1 MRAAA
6 VHSCG
11 RGVRLGQ
18 NLMTEYRVGDGLS
31 GSEPEMNAASSL
43 QENFI
48 RLQQAEQL
56 RQRARFDE
64 AQSICESLL
73 QRHPDYAGAL
83 HTLGLIAGDREDHQ
97 QALNYLVRAA
107 MLNPHNWMTLTALS
121 GVYLRLGAVDMAK
134 QTIGQARLIE
144 PKQAGVLL
152 LQGDIFREDR
162 EYETAR
168 DTYRQALAIDPSLVT
183 AAIGLGW
190 CLADLGEYRQAAEI
204 FESLIERG
212 IHLVEP
218 LRALAS
224 FPAAAVRI
232 DLLPQLG
239 RVHRQ
244 QDESTA
250 QFERAIAFIRATGFD
265 RAGRHAQAWE
275 QAVQAN
281 RSVFVS
287 MQAALD
293 RLDERR
299 RASLAAL
306 QQYRRGSDFSRG
318 DDGGPPVSLFII
330 GPSRSG
336 KTTMEQLVGRLPG
349 VKRGYE
355 NPIVENAVRRTFQV
369 SALPPDTAVG
379 SLLAPAYPLFRTLYR
394 EELAHRLA
402 GEKVFTNT
410 NSGCVFEA
418 VRIASVFENVQF
430 IFMKRNIEDNLFQ
443 IFMREYQGGNPYG
456 YDLKAAREH
465 ILWHHQM
472 ADLMAEKFPNI
483 VRVIHYE
490 DMIADPMTC
499 LRMAAE
505 LCGLSIP
512 NGLLPAVAGDPD
524 CSAPY
529 RHLMMMELER

>member
-1 MRAAA
+1 
-6 VHSCG
+6 
-11 RGVRLGQ
+11 
-18 NLMTEYRVGDGLS
+18 MTEYQVGGSAS
-31 GSEPEMNAASSL
+31 GSERVMNSANSL
-43 QENFI
+43 QGSFV

-107 MLNPHNWMTLTALS
+107 MLNPRNWMTLTALS
-121 GVYLRLGAVDMAK
+121 GVYLRLGAVEMAK

-144 PKQAGVLL
+144 PKQGSVLL

-162 EYETAR
+162 EYEFAR
-168 DTYRQALAIDPSLVT
+168 DAYRQALAIDPSLVA
-183 AAIGLGW
+183 AAIGQGW
-190 CLADLGEYRQAAEI
+190 CLADLGEYRQAAEV
-204 FESLIERG
+204 FEAIIQRG
-212 IHLVEP
+212 IPLVEP

-224 FPAAAVRI
+224 FPAGAVRI
-232 DLLPQLG
+232 DLLRQLDK
-239 RVHRQ
+239 VHRQ

-250 QFERAIAFIRATGFD
+250 QFERAIAFIRATGLD
-265 RAGRHAQAWE
+265 RAGHHALAWE

-287 MQAALD
+287 MQADLEWLA
-293 RLDERR
+293 ERR
-299 RASLAAL
+299 RASLATL
-306 QQYRRGSDFSRG
+306 HQHRRRSEFSGSG
-318 DDGGPPVSLFII
+318 DGGQPISLFIL
-330 GPSRSG
+330 GPSRAG
-336 KTTMEQLVGRLPG
+336 KTTMEKLVSKLPG
-349 VKRGYE
+349 VKCGYE

-369 SALPPDTAVG
+369 SALPPDTVL
-379 SLLAPAYPLFRTLYR
+379 SLLPAPAYSLCRTLYR
-394 EELAHRLA
+394 EELARRLA
-402 GEKVFTNT
+402 GEIVFTNT
-410 NSGCVFEA
+410 NSGCLFEA
-418 VRIASVFENVQF
+418 VHIASVFENVRF
-430 IFMKRNIEDNLFQ
+430 IFMKRNIQDTLFQ

-465 ILWHHQM
+465 ILWHHQII
-472 ADLMAEKFPNI
+472 DLMAEKFPDI

-490 DMIADPMTC
+490 DMIADPTAC
-499 LRMAAE
+499 LRTAAE

-524 CSAPY
+524 CSALY
-529 RHLMMMELER
+529 RQLMMMELEG

>member
-1 MRAAA
+1 
-6 VHSCG
+6 
-11 RGVRLGQ
+11 
-18 NLMTEYRVGDGLS
+18 MTGYRVSNDLS
-31 GSEPEMNAASSL
+31 GSERVMDAASFL

-56 RQRARFDE
+56 RQRGRFDD
-64 AQSICESLL
+64 AQSICEALL
-73 QRHPDYAGAL
+73 QNHPDYAGAL

-121 GVYLRLGAVDMAK
+121 GVYLRLGAVEMAK
-134 QTIGQARLIE
+134 QTIARAMLIE

-152 LQGDIFREDR
+152 LQGDVLREDR
-162 EYETAR
+162 EYELAR
-168 DTYRQALAIDPSLVT
+168 EAYRQALAVDPSLVA

-204 FESLIERG
+204 FESLIQRDMP
-212 IHLVEP
+212 LVEP

-232 DLLPQLG
+232 DLLRQLDK
-239 RVHRQ
+239 VHRQ
-244 QDESTA
+244 PDESTA
-250 QFERAIAFIRATGFD
+250 QFERAIAFIRVTGLD

-275 QAVQAN
+275 QAAQAN
-281 RSVFVS
+281 RSVFVA
-287 MQAALD
+287 MQPALE
-293 RLDERR
+293 RFDERR
-299 RASLAAL
+299 RASLTAL
-306 QQYRRGSDFSRG
+306 RERHQHSKFHGGG
-318 DDGGPPVSLFII
+318 DSGQPISLFIL
-330 GPSRSG
+330 GPSRAG
-336 KTTMEQLVGRLPG
+336 KTTMEQLVSRLPG

-369 SALPPDTAVG
+369 SALPPDSTLG
-379 SLLAPAYPLFRTLYR
+379 SLPAPAYPLCRTLYR
-394 EELAHRLA
+394 EELSHRVA
-402 GEKVFTNT
+402 GEMVFTNT

-418 VRIASVFENVQF
+418 VHIASVFENVRF
-430 IFMKRNIEDNLFQ
+430 IFMKRSMEDNLLQ

-483 VRVIHYE
+483 VRLIHYE
-490 DMIADPMTC
+490 DMIANPTAC
-499 LRMAAE
+499 LQTAAE
-505 LCGLSIP
+505 LCGLSVSK
-512 NGLLPAVAGDPD
+512 GQLPMVAGHPD
-524 CSAPY
+524 CSARY
-529 RHLMMMELER
+529 RQLMMMELKS